1 MEYQIEG
8 DNLQMAI
15 MQLEPGEI
23 VFGEAGAM
31 VYMSGNM
38 EMKSQM
44 RGGLFGGFKRMVSGE
59 TIFLTE
65 FTPTGRMGSVAF
77 AGKVPGK
84 IIPLSIEGT
93 DFFVQKDSFIC
104 AEHGVELDIA
114 FTRKLGAGFFGG
126 EGFILERLG
135 GQGRAFVHACGDIIE
150 RTLLEGEEIRVSTG
164 LVVGFEQSVSYDI
177 SLVGGVKSILFSG
190 EGLFITSLK
199 GPGRVLI
206 QSMDLGK
213 LAASLRPYLPTDTS

>member
-38 EMKSQM
+38 EMKTQM

-65 FTPTGRMGSVAF
+65 FTPTGRKGSVAF

-104 AEHGVELDIA
+104 AEHGVKLDIA
-114 FTRKLGAGFFGG
+114 FTKKLGAGFFGG

-135 GQGRAFVHACGDIIE
+135 GQGKAFVHACGDIIE
-150 RTLLEGEEIRVSTG
+150 RTLLEREEIRVSTG

-199 GPGRVLI
+199 GPGKVLI

-213 LAASLRPYLPTDTS
+213 LAASLRPYLPTETS